1 MKELN
6 NARESKQD
14 CLREWFQT
22 TGRRGRYNRPHG
34 QIQQAVEADT
44 TGRSFNISLD
54 VKCTRQNLS

>member
-6 NARESKQD
+6 DAQESKED
-14 CLREWFQT
+14 CREEWFQT
-22 TGRRGRYNRPHG
+22 AGRGGRYDRLHR